1 MSSSQMSAASFDDP
15 LTERLVAFVRC
26 IGIEVRTATLPVAL
40 EPKRAAASG
49 VEPYPHM
56 LRWLR

>member
-1 MSSSQMSAASFDDP
+1 MSAPSFADP
-15 LTERLVAFVRC
+15 LTERLVAFVRS
-26 IGIEVRTATLPVAL
+26 IGIDVRAAALPVAL
-40 EPKRAAASG
+40 EPKRAATNG

>member
-1 MSSSQMSAASFDDP
+1 MSAVSFADP
-15 LTERLVAFVRC
+15 HTERLVAFLRG

-40 EPKRAAASG
+40 EPKRAAAIG

>member
-1 MSSSQMSAASFDDP
+1 M
-15 LTERLVAFVRC
+15 
-26 IGIEVRTATLPVAL
+26 AL
-40 EPKRAAASG
+40 EPKRAATIG